1 MSLFKKRTQKRA
13 AKAIDSSGETKLES
27 KSESR
32 VERRTQLRAE
42 PRAELVSESDALAK
56 LSAKVTAKWSADSST
71 IAATGPADSFSLN
84 QYARVADE
92 PPATF
97 SPALAARLSGE
108 SLLDPKVEYATA
120 NSPATKTLST
130 ANSEGQSWDIWY
142 ATFRAV
148 ATLGNS
154 RLQLQGADENI
165 IDLMDHQPLIEAF
178 NSAVDPAKLGEQ
190 FAADFDV
197 GVFLRDNGVFK

>member
-13 AKAIDSSGETKLES
+13 AKAIDSSVETRLES
-27 KSESR
+27 KSESTSESR
-32 VERRTQLRAE
+32 VEPRTQ
-42 PRAELVSESDALAK
+42 PRAELVSESDSLAK
-56 LSAKVTAKWSADSST
+56 LSAKVAAKWSADSST
-71 IAATGPADSFSLN
+71 MAAPEPVDSFSLD
-84 QYARVADE
+84 QYARFADE
-92 PPATF
+92 APATF

-108 SLLDPKVEYATA
+108 SLLDPKVEYATT
-120 NSPATKTLST
+120 NSPAIQTPST
-130 ANSEGQSWDIWY
+130 TSSEGQSWDIWY
-142 ATFRAV
+142 ATFKAV

-154 RLQLQGADENI
+154 RLQLHGADENI

-178 NSAVDPAKLGEQ
+178 NRAVDPTKLGEQ